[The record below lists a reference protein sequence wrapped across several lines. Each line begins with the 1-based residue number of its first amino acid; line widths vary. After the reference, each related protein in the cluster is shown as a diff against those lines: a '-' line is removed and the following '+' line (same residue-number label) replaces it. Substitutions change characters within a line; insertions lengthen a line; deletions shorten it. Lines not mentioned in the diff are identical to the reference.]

1 MKKILIFL
9 ILLIPLCSKAQFVML
24 YYQPSNTDWNWKLTA
39 TGTGVG
45 VSTLQLTVNHNTTL
59 VITANGT
66 FCTSGGTPTAQTV
79 SVVTGSTQTV
89 YLTVSSG
96 TCLLSIKDGQR
107 YCTKI
112 NTWTS
117 STNAASAAFN
127 INTMPPVLTYFYVAG
142 SNTISGTIP
151 SFPSGMTYFYVIGS
165 NTISG
170 TIPAFPAGCNT
181 FFVVGLN
188 TISGTIPAFPA
199 GFTYFYVAGS
209 NTISGTIPAFPAG
222 FIEFYVGGSNT
233 ISGTI
238 PAFPAWCIEF
248 NVGGSNTI
256 NAYTNSFSTS
266 VMNTVYFVP
275 GAGGGLSANDCAN
288 LIIALDGI
296 TWSGSTRTLYLKGT
310 NATPTPSSALTAAL
324 LDLTTNKSVTVST
337 N

>member
-127 INTMPPVLTYFYVAG
+127 INTMPPVLTYFYMAG

-199 GFTYFYVAGS
+199 GFTYFYVGGS
-209 NTISGTIPAFPAG
+209 NTISGTIPSFPAG

-238 PAFPAWCIEF
+238 PAFPAGFIEF
-248 NVGGSNTI
+248 NVIGSNTI